1 MANMDNIDKALL
13 DLIQSN
19 FPVASRPYAVLA
31 EKTGIS
37 EKEAFERVMNLKKEK
52 IIRRIGANFQSSKL
66 GFVSTLCAAKV
77 PAEQLESFSERVNA
91 EPGVTHNYERDHA
104 YNIWFTVIA
113 PSREKISEILDKI
126 KADTGV
132 EILNLPATKL
142 LKIKVDFP
150 VSDG

>member
-1 MANMDNIDKALL
+1 MDNIDKTLL
-13 DLIQSN
+13 DIIQSN
-19 FPVASRPYAVLA
+19 FPIASHPYAILA

-37 EKEAFERVMNLKKEK
+37 EKEAFERVMNLKKAN
-52 IIRRIGANFQSSKL
+52 IIRRIGANFQSSGL

-77 PAEQLESFSERVNA
+77 PAEKLESFCERVNA
-91 EPGVTHNYERDHA
+91 EPGVTHNYEREHP

-113 PSREKISEILDKI
+113 PSREKISEILDNI
-126 KADTGV
+126 TADTGI

-150 VSDG
+150 VSDS